1 VTFRW
6 LARIGFVLCAIAASA
21 LALTPNLTLPE
32 PRALTGSMDLVNHAA
47 AFFVLGMLG
56 MLGWARTGL
65 VLLALLIGA
74 GVLELA
80 QDAIPG
86 RTATG
91 SDFVAGA
98 TGLGFAAA
106 CIGTARLG
114 RRRVQRETRVRTRR

>member
-47 AFFVLGMLG
+47 AFFVLGILG
-56 MLGWARTGL
+56 VLGWARTGV

-91 SDFVAGA
+91 SDFAASAV
-98 TGLGFAAA
+98 GLGLAAV
-106 CIGTARLG
+106 CMRTARLCC
-114 RRRVQRETRVRTRR
+114 RRAPT